1 MTDLSI
7 ALVQLRS
14 EKGDIEGNLG
24 RHRAAIEAAA
34 ARGVRLVVFPEMSI
48 TGYIDPTRWPASVLS
63 LDSPEIARFLALTCG
78 TGVTAVAGL
87 VEARPGQKP
96 FITQIVAA
104 DGALVAVYRKRHVV
118 DDEADWFSAGPA
130 EPTVFSV
137 GGVRV
142 GVAVCADIDN
152 PAVYRD
158 CAAAGAQVIV
168 HASAP
173 GLYGEQATRNWQS
186 GHAWWRNECMT
197 KDAAHAREN
206 GVYVVAATAAGRTID
221 EDFPGGGFAFAPD
234 GSCFAATADW
244 SEGVLDV
251 AIPAP
256 LRSSGQANTRS
267 CPGSGSNRSG

>member
-1 MTDLSI
+1 MSELSI
-7 ALVQLRS
+7 ALVQLCS
-14 EKGDIEGNLG
+14 QKGDIAGNLA
-24 RHRAAIEAAA
+24 RHSAEIEAAS
-34 ARGVRLVVFPEMSI
+34 ARGVDLVVFPEMSI
-48 TGYIDPTRWPASVLS
+48 TGYIEPARWPSAVLS
-63 LDSPEIARFLALTCG
+63 LESPEIARFLALTRG

-87 VEARPGQKP
+87 VETRPSGKP

-104 DGALVAVYRKRHVV
+104 DGALIATYRKRHVV
-118 DDEADWFSAGPA
+118 EEEADWFSAGPA

-137 GGVRV
+137 GDVRV
-142 GVAVCADIDN
+142 GVAVCADFDN
-152 PAVYRD
+152 SAVYRD

-186 GHAWWRNECMT
+186 SYDWWRDECLT
-197 KDAAHAREN
+197 KDAAHASGN

-234 GSCFAATADW
+234 GRCIAATDDW

-251 AIPAP
+251 VIPTAHP
-256 LRSSGQANTRS
+256 S
-267 CPGSGSNRSG
+267 